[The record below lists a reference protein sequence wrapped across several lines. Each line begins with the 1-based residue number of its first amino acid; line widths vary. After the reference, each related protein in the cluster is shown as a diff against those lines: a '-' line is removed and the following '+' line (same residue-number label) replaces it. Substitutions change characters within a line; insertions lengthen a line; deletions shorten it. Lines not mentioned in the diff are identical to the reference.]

1 LSQDERKEKR
11 RVFTSVEMDN
21 FESEVTMAQKPV
33 LLACIRRG
41 FELKG
46 QIELLEMLSDLYGH
60 TIKICIV
67 YEEYNEA
74 YRALNIEGT
83 PTFLMFFG
91 GEEKGRMLGNAKTET
106 LSAFV
111 AEFFQQQTQ
120 SPGGKPSLT
129 TAKQG

>member
-1 LSQDERKEKR
+1 M
-11 RVFTSVEMDN
+11 FTSVEMEN
-21 FESEVTMAQKPV
+21 FESEVKMASKPV

-41 FELKG
+41 FELRE
-46 QIELLEMLSDLYGH
+46 QIELLEMVSEQYAH

-67 YEEYNEA
+67 YEDYNEA

-83 PTFLMFFG
+83 PTFLMFLE

-111 AEFFQQQTQ
+111 DEFLQQRAGTSGST
-120 SPGGKPSLT
+120 SPAT
-129 TAKQG
+129 IAKQG

>member
-1 LSQDERKEKR
+1 LQDERKEMR
-11 RVFTSVEMDN
+11 SVFTSVEMEN
-21 FESEVTMAQKPV
+21 FESEVMMASKPV

-41 FELKG
+41 FELRE
-46 QIELLEMLSDLYGH
+46 QIELLEMVSDQYGH
-60 TIKICIV
+60 TIKICLV

-83 PTFLMFFG
+83 PTFLMFLG

-111 AEFFQQQTQ
+111 AEFLQHGTETR
-120 SPGGKPSLT
+120 GEKPPLT